1 MAGKHFGRAP
11 IQHSTF
17 NIQHSTFVFSAG
29 RGRALNR
36 AMAFS
41 DLNDSVIAQVRQ
53 AADIVD
59 FIGQVTPLKLAGKS
73 YKGLCPFH
81 REKTPS
87 FTVDRGKGLFYC
99 FGCGTGGDVFKFL
112 TLTERFTFPEAVEHV
127 AGRVGIELPKKKRT
141 AKESD
146 KEDLLEVLDE
156 ASEAYHQALGWGDNV
171 AKRYLDERGVAQ
183 DIVDKYGFGYAPDS
197 WDYVLTRLARKH
209 GEKKLESV
217 GLAMPRKTGNG
228 FYDRFR
234 NRLMIPIHNES
245 GTIVGFGGR
254 SLDGSDPKYLNS
266 PESDVFNKSRLL
278 YNLHRSKDSMRRK
291 DRAILVEGYF
301 DAIAIDHAGVPG
313 VVASMG
319 TSLTSGQAS
328 LLRRYTTNVVIA
340 YDGDNAGRNATLRAA
355 PVLLAAGLNVAA
367 LDLQGEKDPD
377 TVVQKFGV
385 DRFLEL
391 LGNATDIFEFGIG
404 EWAADVSKMSGR
416 EKSERVEQFIPL
428 LSAVSD
434 PVVRNDAAQ
443 RIADAFRLEFQTV
456 WSRVRGK
463 ASTAPDRERQ
473 PLARGGSAE
482 KTILIA
488 AIQGKLAAADLA
500 RLREEYFEEPGKTL
514 FSIMKDALMSGA
526 PIDFQEVA
534 THLRGE
540 AELNLL
546 SELSLSEDIDDQTLQ
561 RIDENLRPMERAY
574 LERRNLELQREVSEA
589 QRQGDDDRAAELGM
603 EKMRISRI
611 LNEAK

>member
-1 MAGKHFGRAP
+1 MP
-11 IQHSTF
+11 
-17 NIQHSTFVFSAG
+17 
-29 RGRALNR
+29 
-36 AMAFS
+36 FS

-127 AGRVGIELPKKKRT
+127 ASRVGIDLPKKKRS

-146 KEDLLEVLDE
+146 KDDLLEVLDE
-156 ASEAYHQALGWGDNV
+156 ASEAFHQALGWGDNA
-171 AKRYLDERGVAQ
+171 AKHYLAERGVASE
-183 DIVDKYGFGYAPDS
+183 IVEKYGFGYAPDS
-197 WDYVLTRLARKH
+197 WDYILTRLARKH
-209 GEKKLESV
+209 GEKKLELA

-266 PESDVFNKSRLL
+266 PESEVFNKSRLL
-278 YNLHRSKDSMRRK
+278 YNLHRSKDAMRRM

-301 DAIAIDHAGVPG
+301 DAIAIDHAAVPG

-328 LLRRYTTNVVIA
+328 LLRRFTTNVVIA

-355 PVLLAAGLNVAA
+355 PVLLAAGLNVSA

-377 TVVQKFGV
+377 TVVQKHGA

-391 LGNATDIFEFGIG
+391 LGNATDIFDFGLG
-404 EWAADVSKMSGR
+404 EWAGDVAKLTGR
-416 EKSERVEQFIPL
+416 EKSERVEQFVPL

-456 WSRVRGK
+456 WTRVRGK

-473 PLARGGSAE
+473 PSGRSSSAE
-482 KTILIA
+482 KTILTA
-488 AIQGKLAAADLA
+488 AMQGKLTAADIA
-500 RLREEYFEEPGKTL
+500 RLREDYFEEPGKTL
-514 FSIMKDALMSGA
+514 FSIMKADFLSGA
-526 PIDFQEVA
+526 PIDFQQVA

-546 SELSLSEDIDDQTLQ
+546 SELSLSDDIDEQTLQ

-574 LERRNLELQREVSEA
+574 LERRNLEIQRDISDA
-589 QRQGDDDRAAELGM
+589 QRQGDGDRAAELGM
-603 EKMRISRI
+603 EKVRI
-611 LNEAK
+611 LRMLNETK

>member
-1 MAGKHFGRAP
+1 
-11 IQHSTF
+11 
-17 NIQHSTFVFSAG
+17 
-29 RGRALNR
+29 
-36 AMAFS
+36 MAFS
-41 DLNDSVIAQVRQ
+41 DLNDNVIAQVRQ

-59 FIGQVTPLKLAGKS
+59 FVGQVTPLKLAGKS

-87 FTVDRGKGLFYC
+87 FTVDRGKGLFHC
-99 FGCGTGGDVFKFL
+99 FGCGAGGDVFKFL
-112 TLTERFTFPEAVEHV
+112 SMTERFNFPEAVEYV
-127 AGRVGIELPKKKRT
+127 AARVGIELPKKKRT
-141 AKESD
+141 AKEND

-156 ASEAYHQALGWGDNV
+156 ASEAFHQALGWGDNV

-183 DIVDKYGFGYAPDS
+183 DIVTKYGFGYAPDS
-197 WDYVLTRLARKH
+197 WDYILTRLSRKH

-217 GLAMPRKTGNG
+217 GLAMARKTGNG

-278 YNLHRSKDSMRRK
+278 YNLHRSKDAMRRK

-328 LLRRYTTNVVIA
+328 LLRRFTTNVVIA
-340 YDGDNAGRNATLRAA
+340 YDGDNAGRTATLRAA
-355 PVLLAAGLNVAA
+355 PVLLATGLNVSA

-391 LGNATDIFEFGIG
+391 LSNATDIFEFGLG
-404 EWAADVSKMSGR
+404 EWAGDVAKLSGR
-416 EKSERVEQFIPL
+416 EKSERVEHFIPL

-463 ASTAPDRERQ
+463 ASTPTDRERQ
-473 PLARGGSAE
+473 PLGQPGSAE

-488 AIQGKLAAADLA
+488 AIQGKLTAPDLA

-514 FSIMKDALMSGA
+514 FSIMKDDLMSGA
-526 PIDFQEVA
+526 PIDFQQVA

-574 LERRNLELQREVSEA
+574 LERRNLEIQRDIAEA
-589 QRQGDDDRAAELGM
+589 QRQGDGNRADELVA
-603 EKMRISRI
+603 EKMRISRM